1 MTILAELQA
10 FLDDPSNHYHSY
22 YFGICTAH
30 KSPGFFASVK
40 TRGGVEVQHTAEGS
54 TIEEALR
61 KLLDLMRGPAP
72 TPVWQ
77 APPAMVTRPQM
88 PGMTRRMP
96 GM

>member
-10 FLDDPSNHYHSY
+10 LIGPDMPYHCYSM
-22 YFGICTAH
+22 GDCTAH

-40 TRGGVEVQHTAEGS
+40 TRSGEVPFAAEGA
-54 TIEEALR
+54 TLEEAVGN
-61 KLLDLMRGPAP
+61 LLAKMRGPAP